1 MKPLVIALLFV
12 SGALAQNRSG
22 FVGTPGVV
30 RGLGSVVFPGGTS
43 AMPGIQRT
51 FGSVV
56 NPAGG
61 GPQIGIPGLYPSR
74 PVGVHNGFGRRGT
87 GSTYIVGVPT
97 YIGGYLGTGD
107 NFDPNAAAYGYQSAP
122 PAAAPNI
129 TIIYPPAP
137 APMMMGPGAPP
148 DASQFIGPQQ
158 SAEVSQEEVQ
168 HYLIPFK
175 DHTIYSAVAFWINGD
190 TLHYVTAGN
199 VHNQVSLSLIDR
211 DLMQRLNTPKPTT
224 PIQ

>member
-1 MKPLVIALLFV
+1 MKPLLIALLVV

-22 FVGTPGVV
+22 FVSTPGVV

-56 NPAGG
+56 YPAGG
-61 GPQIGIPGLYPSR
+61 GPQIGVPGLLPAR
-74 PVGVHNGFGRRGT
+74 PVGVHNNFGRRGG

-107 NFDPNAAAYGYQSAP
+107 SFDPNAAAYPSTP
-122 PAAAPNI
+122 PAPAPNI

-137 APMMMGPGAPP
+137 APVMMATGAPE
-148 DASQFIGPQQ
+148 AAQFAPE
-158 SAEVSQEEVQ
+158 APQEEVQ

-211 DLMQRLNTPKPTT
+211 DLMQRLNTPRPAT